1 MLSAELATA
10 IDEEPAV
17 APGIHMCPLD
27 DGSSVALYFGNRQE
41 HASEVVTVTLSGCR
55 FISDPGRTS
64 RWWLLPGRVASRF
77 AQLLATLAPAPWR
90 SVILAAL
97 QAS

>member
-1 MLSAELATA
+1 
-10 IDEEPAV
+10 V
-17 APGIHMCPLD
+17 AAGIYMCPLD
-27 DGSSVALYFGNRQE
+27 DGSSVALYFGYRGGQ
-41 HASEVVTVTLSGCR
+41 ASEVVTVALSGCR

-64 RWWLLPGRVASRF
+64 RWWLEPGRVGSKF
-77 AQLLATLAPAPWR
+77 GQLLATLAPAPWR